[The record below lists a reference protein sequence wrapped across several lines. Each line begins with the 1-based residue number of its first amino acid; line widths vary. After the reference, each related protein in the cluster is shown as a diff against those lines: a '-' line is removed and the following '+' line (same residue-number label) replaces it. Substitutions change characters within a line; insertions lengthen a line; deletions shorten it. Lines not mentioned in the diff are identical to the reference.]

1 MHPHLLRSL
10 WVSCKCLLISPSWHF
25 LTVKGRNSCVGKQL
39 GLMEIRYLTT
49 EILSRYNI
57 QFAPG
62 NDPKTF
68 LENKV
73 DAFTAAVP
81 DLNLVFT
88 PRN

>member
-1 MHPHLLRSL
+1 
-10 WVSCKCLLISPSWHF
+10 
-25 LTVKGRNSCVGKQL
+25 
-39 GLMEIRYLTT
+39 MEIRYITT

-62 NDPKTF
+62 NDPKEY
-68 LENKV
+68 LENKMDV
-73 DAFTAAVP
+73 FTAAVP

>member
-10 WVSCKCLLISPSWHF
+10 WVSYKCLLVPRSCYF
-25 LTVKGRNSCVGKQL
+25 LTVPGRNSCVGKQL
-39 GLMEIRYLTT
+39 GLMEIRYVTT

-62 NDPKTF
+62 NDPKTY
-68 LENKV
+68 LENKMDV
-73 DAFTAAVP
+73 FTAAVP